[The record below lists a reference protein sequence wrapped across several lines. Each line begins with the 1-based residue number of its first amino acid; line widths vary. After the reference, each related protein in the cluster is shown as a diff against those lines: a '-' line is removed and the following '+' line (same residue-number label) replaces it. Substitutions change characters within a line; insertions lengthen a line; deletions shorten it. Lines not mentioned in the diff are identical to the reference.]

1 MSVMSAAG
9 SKGEVR
15 LCDLAGG
22 VRDILTYRAL
32 LGQRLAEDGA
42 RR

>member
-9 SKGEVR
+9 SKGEV
-15 LCDLAGG
+15 LAVHLADG
-22 VRDILTYRAL
+22 LFTYRAL
-32 LGQRLAEDGA
+32 LGQRLAEGCT